1 MRSRAKVLIHQIL
14 NHPIGMSPP
23 LAHFEAA
30 PFLMTQTGI
39 TMVPSL
45 LCSIFMPYVF
55 GFLSSTLVFTVMS
68 CTLFVATPPT
78 TSRSASLQLM
88 SPSSGMVAQKPS
100 IVTKGSPMVGSWKVK

>member
-1 MRSRAKVLIHQIL
+1 MRSRAIVLIHQIL
-14 NHPIGMSPP
+14 NHPIGLPI
-23 LAHFEAA
+23 LDDAA
-30 PFLMTQTGI
+30 GI
-39 TMVPSL
+39 TMVPFS

-68 CTLFVATPPT
+68 CTLFVATLPT